1 MPLRQEPD
9 APRTRLPLPW
19 RLAQLVRTL
28 PEFRGRD
35 RILTTLLTAGPR
47 VDACVAGS
55 FGGGLRFE
63 GNPAVDA
70 NVLELVLLRFARPA
84 LAPVLDAALA
94 PGSVFADVGA
104 NLGLYT
110 LWGARRVGAQG
121 RVHAFEPV
129 PSVRACLARS
139 VALNGFD
146 NVRIAAAG
154 VGAEAG
160 RTVLYQLPGA
170 SGVTSRYRD
179 GKQHGVEVDVTTLDA
194 EFADA
199 AAPPELVKVDVE
211 GMEVEVLRGASR
223 LLCGRTP
230 PLLVLEAN
238 VPCFAASGTT
248 YPELR
253 SLLREAGGYQVW
265 ALTPGGLRLEPLEAT
280 TPGSLNVL
288 AARRDLPAHARVLDR
303 LARVRFARNMNA

>member
-1 MPLRQEPD
+1 MSSV
-9 APRTRLPLPW
+9 ASVRLPLPW
-19 RLAQLVRTL
+19 RLAQLVRAL

-35 RILTTLLTAGPR
+35 RILASLLGSGSR
-47 VDACVAGS
+47 VDACLSGT

-63 GNPAVDA
+63 GNPAVDM
-70 NVLELVLLRFARPA
+70 NVIELVLLRYARPA

-94 PGSVFADVGA
+94 PGAVFADVGA

-110 LWGARRVGAQG
+110 LWGARLVGAQG

-129 PSVRACLARS
+129 PTVRACLARS
-139 VALNGFD
+139 VALNGFG

-170 SGVTSRYRD
+170 SGVTSRY
-179 GKQHGVEVDVTTLDA
+179 GENKQHGVEVDVTTLDA
-194 EFADA
+194 EFPPS
-199 AAPPELVKVDVE
+199 AAPPALVKVDVE
-211 GMEVEVLRGASR
+211 GMEVEVLRGARR
-223 LLCGRTP
+223 LLAGRTP
-230 PLLVLEAN
+230 PLLVLEAI
-238 VPCFAASGTT
+238 VRSLTAAGTS
-248 YPELR
+248 YGELC

-265 ALTPGGLRLEPLEAT
+265 ALTPGGLRLEPADAAS
-280 TPGSLNVL
+280 PGSVNVL
-288 AARRDLPAHARVLDR
+288 AARRDLPAHARVLER